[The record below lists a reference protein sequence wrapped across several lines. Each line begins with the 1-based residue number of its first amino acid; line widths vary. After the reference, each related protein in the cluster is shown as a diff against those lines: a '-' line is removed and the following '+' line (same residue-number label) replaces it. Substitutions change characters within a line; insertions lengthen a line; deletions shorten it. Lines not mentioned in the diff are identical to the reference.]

1 MKKRICSLFLVAG
14 CLASTLLL
22 PSCTKPTAHQLLS
35 DAMEKTAALDQFSAD
50 LDIEV
55 QMGAVGLN
63 MKVPMSYQI
72 AAAGLQGDTPVA
84 SGTLEMDL
92 FGLQSVTQL
101 YQEGD
106 SIYYTAGLLKGK
118 TARRDAPG
126 SYDLLAEVQR
136 LVQPLPEELL
146 EELEMVEEDG
156 LRTLSLSLEDE
167 TFSEVYSDLIKDMTA
182 VASKGETVGDISAS
196 EGTVTIGIDAEG
208 YLASYDVTFKLTM
221 MVATVGMAMKSEA
234 DVSLSLRYND
244 PGKEVTVTPPEGY
257 ESFPDLPLSLFR

>member
-146 EELEMVEEDG
+146 EELEMSMCYKKDIFGIIEYEFE
-156 LRTLSLSLEDE
+156 LLHKSRRKPCISSIPQELHI
-167 TFSEVYSDLIKDMTA
+167 IKT
-182 VASKGETVGDISAS
+182 KFCIS
-196 EGTVTIGIDAEG
+196 
-208 YLASYDVTFKLTM
+208 
-221 MVATVGMAMKSEA
+221 
-234 DVSLSLRYND
+234 SLR
-244 PGKEVTVTPPEGY
+244 KEMQPAA
-257 ESFPDLPLSLFR
+257 DDIHLR